1 MENVQ
6 YKARKIHSP
15 KFCLYFQRLS
25 QFSLGADGEIVWQ
38 CVNFVE
44 STLEDLISPITLTNT
59 TSCSRGLEMRE
70 GDAFWMFSSI
80 FN

>member
-59 TSCSRGLEMRE
+59 TSCSRGLE
-70 GDAFWMFSSI
+70 GGGCFLDVL